1 METARISE
9 YRSKLSSYHRSV
21 IEDHEPL
28 RIVGGSRGDVIVLPA
43 RDYEALA
50 ETVEILKDRATIN
63 SLLENRLGD
72 EPASSEVQT
81 ISEAF
86 TDVMEGKDQ

>member
-1 METARISE
+1 
-9 YRSKLSSYHRSV
+9 V
-21 IEDHEPL
+21 
-28 RIVGGSRGDVIVLPA
+28 VVLPP

-50 ETVEILKDRATIN
+50 ETIEILKDRATMN

-72 EPASSEVQT
+72 EPGSSEVKT

-86 TDVMEGKDQ
+86 NDVMEGKDQ